1 MRQLKPYLSLQP
13 CLHLM
18 TASELTR
25 AREGLNKVFIKRRD
39 SGAVIDGI
47 YKKLREVEDELAR
60 RKIIWI

>member
-1 MRQLKPYLSLQP
+1 MRNLKPYLKLNP
-13 CLHLM
+13 CLSLM
-18 TASELTR
+18 TASELMR

-47 YKKLREVEDELAR
+47 YKRLKEVENELAR